1 MTKEGQ
7 MPVSLPTIR
16 IQNPK
21 LPDQFML
28 INKIDFDENKYVIW
42 DSVITI
48 RMKAEAEMKAKKEED
63 EKQQLEANI
72 KAKEEAEIDRR
83 VEEKIKEKANAD
95 AEKKAKENADAI
107 AAEKEKENNELNT
120 EAEATIEKKRGR
132 PAKQP
137 V

>member
-1 MTKEGQ
+1 

-16 IQNPK
+16 VQNPK

-28 INKIDFDENKYVIW
+28 INKKDFDKNKHVIW

-48 RMKAEAEMKAKKEED
+48 RMKAEAEIKAKKEED
-63 EKQQLEANI
+63 EKKQLESDI
-72 KAKEEAEIDRR
+72 KAREEMEIDRR

-107 AAEKEKENNELNT
+107 AAKKEKENNELNT
-120 EAEATIEKKRGR
+120 VAEEIVDKKRGR